1 MNPLLLEQLAQYG
14 IPAIIGGIG
23 AGSAAAAKGQNPLQ
37 VLGAAALG
45 TGLGAGLGGVGRM
58 AGTAIEALAPGTPGV
73 VGAAG
78 NVGARLAGK
87 AAAGGIPLIG
97 GMAVPAVASGV
108 TGATGKAAQL
118 ALGGGLGYKAA
129 SAPDRGLPNIP
140 SVSDYIKT
148 TGQLPTVTNTLGDPN
163 SPFYASL
170 GMAGLQGDVIRNI
183 NEKNI
188 QMEYPYISQFKKDDL
203 DRNLYAAQVRQN
215 IATNANLIQSS
226 VGTAQQ
232 MGINAG
238 QQLGQALTAN
248 YSYA

>member
-14 IPAIIGGIG
+14 IPAVIGGIG

-45 TGLGAGLGGVGRM
+45 TGLGVGLGGAGRY
-58 AGTAIEALAPGTPGV
+58 AGQAIEALMPAAPGVT
-73 VGAAG
+73 GAAG
-78 NVGARLAGK
+78 RAVTQLAGK
-87 AAAGGIPLIG
+87 TAPYVLPMLGAPI
-97 GMAVPAVASGV
+97 VPAVASGV
-108 TGATGKAAQL
+108 SGVTGKAAQL

-129 SAPDRGLPNIP
+129 SAPQQGLPNIS
-140 SVSDYIKT
+140 SVSDYTKA

-163 SPFYASL
+163 SPFYASM
-170 GMAGLQGDVIRNI
+170 GMAGVQGDVVRNI

-248 YSYA
+248 YNYA